1 MKRTERWIALLLLA
15 VMAVSL
21 LAGCQSGPKIESE
34 IVGKW
39 KLLAVGSLS
48 QAPQSLPE
56 GAPETTMQF
65 TDRGKFK
72 QTNPDLS
79 ATYQL
84 SDDMINVYFEINGA
98 PYYWAFQFAVQD
110 DLLTLMVTQGDEAGI
125 IRYFERVK

>member
-1 MKRTERWIALLLLA
+1 MKRTKRWMALLLIA
-15 VMAVSL
+15 AMAAAL
-21 LAGCQSGPKIESE
+21 LMGCQSGPKIESA

-39 KLLAVGSLS
+39 KLIAVGSLS
-48 QAPQSLPE
+48 QVPQSLPE

-84 SDDMINVYFEINGA
+84 SDEMINVYFEINGMA
-98 PYYWAFQFAVQD
+98 YYWAFQFVVQD

-125 IRYFERVK
+125 IRYLERMK